1 LVKPT
6 IFELWPAV
14 WFFSDNSDFVGKKME
29 TKPMYQVE
37 GHLTCD
43 FMERLWGSFDI
54 ISYSGGQATID
65 GVEGSELSNLG
76 MGGTLGYQVNENLQ
90 LTVSYSSSVND
101 KNPEELKMDGF
112 RFTNLYGWHPLIE
125 GMRRLSGNE

>member
-1 LVKPT
+1 
-6 IFELWPAV
+6 
-14 WFFSDNSDFVGKKME
+14 
-29 TKPMYQVE
+29 MYQVE

-43 FMERLWGSFDI
+43 FIERLWGSFDF

-101 KNPEELKMDGF
+101 KNPEDLKMDGF
-112 RFTNLYGWHPLIE
+112 RVTLLYGWHALVE
-125 GMRRLSGNE
+125 GMHRLKGE

>member
-1 LVKPT
+1 
-6 IFELWPAV
+6 
-14 WFFSDNSDFVGKKME
+14 
-29 TKPMYQVE
+29 MYQVE
-37 GHLTCD
+37 GHRTCD
-43 FMERLWGSFDI
+43 FMERLWGSFDL

-112 RFTNLYGWHPLIE
+112 CFTNLCGWHPLIE